1 MVAVLIK
8 IAGVTE
14 AVTDIVTLLE
24 VATAPVDVVTLQRIT
39 SPSESVLSVNTGLLL
54 PVFIP
59 FFIHWKAGLAP
70 PFTVEA
76 VKETSVP
83 EHIPFADAE
92 TEMDGGRNVVTG
104 SVTLL
109 TLAADFT
116 P

>member
-1 MVAVLIK
+1 
-8 IAGVTE
+8 
-14 AVTDIVTLLE
+14 
-24 VATAPVDVVTLQRIT
+24 
-39 SPSESVLSVNTGLLL
+39 
-54 PVFIP
+54 
-59 FFIHWKAGLAP
+59 
-70 PFTVEA
+70 

-104 SVTLL
+104 SATLL